1 MHVDI
6 CVCTHNPRADVFER
20 VMKSIFNQ
28 QVTGGDSFSVLVVD
42 NLSDP
47 PLSESIFSKT
57 SSLKI
62 KTKTKLIKE
71 PSPGIARAR
80 AAAANATCAEW
91 ILFVD
96 DDNELSPD
104 YVSNGFD
111 IIRDHPTLGCFGGK
125 LLLPDSVK
133 PPKWSRPFLP
143 YLGIKDFGEERI
155 ERFSAEWGPWEP
167 PTAGAFVHR
176 DVLQEYLR
184 RSTSSEN
191 FFRLGR
197 QGGKL
202 LSCEDS
208 LIMRGAASVCR
219 SNAYEPSLILWHHLA
234 PTRFRFSYLIRL
246 MYGYGTSHVILE
258 TICGGPQPIPPYY
271 KSKKKFLKMI
281 LSILMVKGINSIR
294 YAIGMIAY
302 HLGSRREHFSQQ
314 AVSDS

>member
-1 MHVDI
+1 
-6 CVCTHNPRADVFER
+6 
-20 VMKSIFNQ
+20 MKSIFNQ
-28 QVTGGDSFSVLVVD
+28 QVTDGHTFSVLVVD

-47 PLSESIFSKT
+47 PISESIYGKIN
-57 SSLKI
+57 SLKI
-62 KTKTKLIKE
+62 KTKLILE
-71 PSPGIARAR
+71 PSPGNARAR
-80 AAAANATCAEW
+80 AAAANATSAEW

-155 ERFSAEWGPWEP
+155 ERLSEEWGPWEP

-184 RSTSSEN
+184 RSSESEN

-197 QGGKL
+197 APGKL

-208 LIMRGAASVCR
+208 ILMRGAASIGR
-219 SNAYEPSLILWHHLA
+219 TNAYEPSLVLWHHLD
-234 PTRFRFSYLIRL
+234 PQRFRFRYLIRL
-246 MYGYGTSHVILE
+246 MYGYGISSVILE
-258 TICGGPQPIPPYY
+258 SLCKGSQQSPEYY
-271 KSKKKFLKMI
+271 NSWIKFLKEVTWI
-281 LSILMVKGINSIR
+281 LLIKKKKSVR
-294 YAIGMIAY
+294 YEIGLLAY
-302 HLGSRREHFSQQ
+302 HLGVMRERFSQKSG
-314 AVSDS
+314 SDL